1 MDTEIIWL
9 APLLILPG
17 IALLINSTS
26 SRYATLHEEIH
37 HWLDGRHDEGV
48 VRRAHLLQRARM
60 FRNALVSLY
69 LGVFLF
75 ALASLLGA
83 IVDFMGGPAD
93 VVVFSIAVVGVS
105 CLGFASA
112 EMMRESRLSL
122 QVIESHVDDMMGA
135 ATPHEHG

>member
-48 VRRAHLLQRARM
+48 VRPPTCCNER
-60 FRNALVSLY
+60 
-69 LGVFLF
+69 G
-75 ALASLLGA
+75 
-83 IVDFMGGPAD
+83 
-93 VVVFSIAVVGVS
+93 
-105 CLGFASA
+105 CSA
-112 EMMRESRLSL
+112 MRW
-122 QVIESHVDDMMGA
+122 
-135 ATPHEHG
+135 